1 MTEGRGTAPGSA
13 PVDLRRTTTSLGA
26 ELPGYGLTPR
36 SAKERAAVVRAVTKD
51 TQIRQRPMPV
61 VLASGLVALIG
72 LIVFGWQLYSFLTAD
87 QGAGLPEPAPS
98 LLLWVGLVTFLIAS
112 AVCSWAWQLY
122 DVKKAIV
129 MWLAIA
135 ALSVIAVVVIA
146 VVLAALKGDGDGLDI
161 DLDELIGK
169 ITGGSARA
177 ADTAVK
183 RVAIPVALD
192 TLDAAANG
200 AWNDVSWGGEG
211 ADAATG
217 ATEEP
222 AQQAAPGEPACPSCG
237 RALTPGLLICPRCGA
252 RLDALG

>member
-1 MTEGRGTAPGSA
+1 MTEGSGTRSA
-13 PVDLRRTTTSLGA
+13 GPPVDLRRTVTPLGA

-36 SAKERAAVVRAVTKD
+36 SAKERAAVVRAVTND

-87 QGAGLPEPAPS
+87 QGAGMPAPSPS
-98 LLLWVGLVTFLIAS
+98 LLLWIGLGTFLIAS

-135 ALSVIAVVVIA
+135 VLSLVAVVVIA
-146 VVLAALKGDGDGLDI
+146 ILLAALKGDGDDVDLGV
-161 DLDELIGK
+161 DLDGLVDK
-169 ITGGSARA
+169 ITGGGSRA
-177 ADTAVK
+177 VNN
-183 RVAIPVALD
+183 VVIPVAMD

-200 AWNDVSWGGEG
+200 AWDGGTWGGGEG
-211 ADAATG
+211 AEATTG
-217 ATEEP
+217 VTEEP

-237 RALTPGLLICPRCGA
+237 RALTPGLLICPRCGS
-252 RLDALG
+252 RLDTVA

>member
-1 MTEGRGTAPGSA
+1 MSEGMGTSPVRP
-13 PVDLRRTTTSLGA
+13 PVDLRKTATPLGA

-51 TQIRQRPMPV
+51 EQIRQRPMPV
-61 VLASGLVALIG
+61 VAITASVALVGLV
-72 LIVFGWQLYSFLTAD
+72 VFGWQLYSFLTAD
-87 QGAGLPEPAPS
+87 PGAGEPPAAPS
-98 LLLWVGLVTFLIAS
+98 TALWIGLVTFLVAS
-112 AVCSWAWQLY
+112 AICSWAWQLY

-135 ALSVIAVVVIA
+135 ALSVVAVVVIA

-169 ITGGSARA
+169 ITGGAAR
-177 ADTAVK
+177 TTGNV
-183 RVAIPVALD
+183 VNNVVIPVAAD

-200 AWNDVSWGGEG
+200 GFDNVTWGGDG
-211 ADAATG
+211 AEAAT
-217 ATEEP
+217 ASAEPP

-237 RALTPGLLICPRCGA
+237 RALTPGLLVCPRCGS
-252 RLDALG
+252 RLDSVL